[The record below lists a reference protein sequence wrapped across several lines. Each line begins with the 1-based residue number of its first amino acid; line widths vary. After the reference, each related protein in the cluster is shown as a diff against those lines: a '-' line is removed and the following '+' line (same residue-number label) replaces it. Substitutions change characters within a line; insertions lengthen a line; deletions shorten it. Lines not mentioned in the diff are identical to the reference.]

1 MLIFVVGPFH
11 SFCDMR
17 RSHSRHVVFLRYRGC
32 RGVRHHVHEDEL
44 MELEART
51 MIARCGGAE
60 PEFRGSAG
68 YRTGQ

>member
-1 MLIFVVGPFH
+1 
-11 SFCDMR
+11 
-17 RSHSRHVVFLRYRGC
+17 
-32 RGVRHHVHEDEL
+32 